1 MAPLGSEEAKAGV
14 ELWLEYLMMFHALQT
29 VQQYGRQEEVLCADV
44 GLVVP
49 AVIDGV
55 LLRVIENLLEVDL
68 IMMALML

>member
-1 MAPLGSEEAKAGV
+1 MAPFGSEEAMAGV

-49 AVIDGV
+49 AVTDGV
-55 LLRVIENLLEVDL
+55 LLRVIENLLEVHL